1 VFTEVFL
8 VQIRQKFREIR
19 SEVCVQGKKK
29 LENAFRNLKLG
40 TKKEIR
46 RKKRCGDGMR
56 INPFQPAQQQFD
68 ISQIML
74 FFFVGKQIMCKT
86 FCQCH
91 VLDEINANCKYGLFC
106 SFAFHFL
113 FICLI
118 QNYKW
123 KARATSVD

>member
-1 VFTEVFL
+1 L
-8 VQIRQKFREIR
+8 CSRQKKI
-19 SEVCVQGKKK
+19 GKRIPKFKARDKK
-29 LENAFRNLKLG
+29 GNSTG
-40 TKKEIR
+40 
-46 RKKRCGDGMR
+46 KRGVGGGMR